1 MFKKWVWIVLI
12 TVLAGTANAQ
22 ERSAVGMSLSCPMLP
37 LVADNLLTMHM
48 SFVKEDEALVK
59 RVAENYAQYIDSTKN
74 LLTDR
79 EYKALEARL
88 LVLLKDVRK
97 GGCEDFAKL
106 KEDQVRWQLSMEDFV
121 RKTVSEKSYKVNPK
135 AVLELDVKKR
145 KRPKNTAEQNKL
157 RRLMVDFQ
165 MANYLASDTS
175 LEDAKQKLIKRYE
188 LLTKRMREQDE
199 AEVYRVFLNAYA
211 SSLDPHTTYFSP
223 DDLDDF
229 KIQMELSLTG
239 IGAVLTSQDGYTVI
253 QEIVVGGPADRSGKL
268 KPKDKIIAV
277 AQGAGEPVDVIDMDL
292 RDVVKMIRGKKDT
305 TVTLTVLRQG
315 AETERFKI
323 SIQRD
328 QIDLKDQ
335 AAKLTWV
342 DSKRKDRTLKLAVIE
357 LPSFYGGDGPSA
369 RDSAKDIADLIEE
382 AKKGKADGIL
392 LDLSKNGGGILQS
405 AVVISG
411 YFIESGAI
419 VGVGAGGKARAEI
432 LRDRD
437 PRVQWDGPLVVL
449 TSKVSASASEILAGA
464 LKDYNRAVVVGDP
477 HTYGKGT
484 VQQMSPLPA
493 GLGLI
498 KVTTAMFFIPSGD
511 STQSIGVGSHIVIP
525 SALAP
530 LDIGEKYLPHVLAP
544 ATTAKFVEA
553 EANKAGKWTPVTPEI
568 IASLGKKSQARVA
581 KDKEFKGLKKKIAE
595 AKSRKTTIRIS
606 EILKKKD
613 TVEDEDAEDEFSTS
627 LQQKEAAEIL
637 ADLFTELP

>member
-1 MFKKWVWIVLI
+1 MFTKWVWIALI
-12 TVLAGTANAQ
+12 TMLAGTANAQ
-22 ERSAVGMSLSCPMLP
+22 ERPAVGMSLSCPMLP

-59 RVAENYAQYIDSTKN
+59 RVAENYAQYMDSTKN
-74 LLTDR
+74 LLTDS
-79 EYKALEARL
+79 EFKALEARL
-88 LVLLKDVRK
+88 LTLVKDVRK
-97 GGCEDFAKL
+97 GGCDDFVAL
-106 KEDQVRWQLSMEDFV
+106 KDDQVKWQQSMEDFV
-121 RKTVSEKSYKVNPK
+121 RKTVSSKSYKVNPK
-135 AVLELDVKKR
+135 ATLELDVKKR

-188 LLTKRMREQDE
+188 LLTKRVREQDE

-277 AQGAGEPVDVIDMDL
+277 AQGNGEPVDVIDMDL

-305 TVTLTVLRQG
+305 VVTLTVLRQA

-342 DSKRKDRTLKLAVIE
+342 ESKRKDRTLKLAVIE
-357 LPSFYGGDGPSA
+357 LPSFYGGEGPSA
-369 RDSAKDIADLIEE
+369 RDSAKDIADLVEE
-382 AKKGKADGIL
+382 AKKGKADGVL

-411 YFIESGAI
+411 LFIESGAI
-419 VGVGAGGKARAEI
+419 VGVGTGGKARSEI

-464 LKDYNRAVVVGDP
+464 LKDYSRAVVVGDP

-525 SALAP
+525 SALAS

-553 EANKAGKWTPVTPEI
+553 EANKGGKWTPITPEVV
-568 IASLGKKSQARVA
+568 ASLGKKSQTRVA
-581 KDKEFKGLKKKIAE
+581 KDAEFKVLKKKITE
-595 AKSRKTTIRIS
+595 AKSRKTTIKMS
-606 EILKKKD
+606 DILKKKD
-613 TVEDEDAEDEFSTS
+613 SSTDEENEEELSTS
-627 LQQKEAAEIL
+627 LQQREAAEIL
-637 ADLFTELP
+637 ADLVVELP